1 MMIVGALLLP
11 AVTAAVPS
19 LYFSAPDCVAGFISA
34 QFNVRQF
41 DQYATWFDENS
52 TMILPQTGV
61 FKGVDDILEY
71 SKFIFPGSPYI
82 STNGL
87 LKRSDSLV
95 SFDEE
100 KRSCVFMSLVH
111 SRFEMSEI
119 ADNKLIETA
128 WMNTVEWRFDDQK
141 VGYLHVYYPADF
153 LGSFFSTFNT
163 PAADNFV
170 CQTMSD
176 ACPDVWAANGLTSL
190 GECAEKL
197 VALPL
202 ADGEDFF
209 VDGNSS
215 SCRKLHAVFAATN
228 SNHCAHLSFKPM
240 ADSRGK
246 VKCQESAQLQA
257 SDLFTEADQATF
269 AAFATVELG
278 FEPDQYWR
286 LSPCQTQADCPAAGD
301 VEEHPTAPTGNF
313 YSKDTQCVFGAN
325 RRLLFG
331 PTPPRVGV
339 CMPA

>member
-111 SRFEMSEI
+111 SRFQMSEMGG
-119 ADNKLIETA
+119 NELFETVSF
-128 WMNTVEWRFDDQK
+128 NTAEWRFDDRK
-141 VGYLHVYYPADF
+141 VGRLE
-153 LGSFFSTFNT
+153 FF
-163 PAADNFV
+163 
-170 CQTMSD
+170 C
-176 ACPDVWAANGLTSL
+176 
-190 GECAEKL
+190 
-197 VALPL
+197 ALPPP
-202 ADGEDFF
+202 G
-209 VDGNSS
+209 SS
-215 SCRKLHAVFAATN
+215 
-228 SNHCAHLSFKPM
+228 
-240 ADSRGK
+240 
-246 VKCQESAQLQA
+246 
-257 SDLFTEADQATF
+257 
-269 AAFATVELG
+269 
-278 FEPDQYWR
+278 
-286 LSPCQTQADCPAAGD
+286 AGD
-301 VEEHPTAPTGNF
+301 
-313 YSKDTQCVFGAN
+313 
-325 RRLLFG
+325 G
-331 PTPPRVGV
+331 PTRASHGTQTR
-339 CMPA
+339 